1 MTDTESALID
11 ALRLSLRGNEND
23 KHIAEA
29 VLQQQEMKQARD
41 KRSQDVFLVCADI
54 VKPTKLI

>member
-1 MTDTESALID
+1 MTDNESNLLD
-11 ALRLSLRGNEND
+11 ALRLSLRGNEAD

-29 VLQQQEMKQARD
+29 VLHQHEMKEARD